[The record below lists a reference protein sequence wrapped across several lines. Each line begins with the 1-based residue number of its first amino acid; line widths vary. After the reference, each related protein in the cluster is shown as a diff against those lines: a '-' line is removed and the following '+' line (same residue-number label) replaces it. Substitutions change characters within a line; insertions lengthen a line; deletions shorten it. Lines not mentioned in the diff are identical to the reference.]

1 VLMPTVAQSSM
12 SGVRSIPVQSENE
25 GFTVPY
31 IKPVVSKVNRSRR
44 EEQFEKKHRRCAN
57 PWCCCCRRHKPND
70 NTIPRINDIEIR
82 RQRNAPTVWAALCHY

>member
-1 VLMPTVAQSSM
+1 MPTVAQSSM

-44 EEQFEKKHRRCAN
+44 EEQFGKK
-57 PWCCCCRRHKPND
+57 PSPL
-70 NTIPRINDIEIR
+70 
-82 RQRNAPTVWAALCHY
+82 RQPVMILVSSS